1 MEHCN
6 VSDQQ
11 PCDASRPSPL
21 EGIRVLD
28 LTRILAGPWCT
39 QRLADLGAK
48 EYKIERPETGDDTR
62 AWGPPFLQTP
72 DREDTAEA
80 AYYLSANRNKQSI
93 SLDIS
98 SQEGADVVR
107 AMARECDI
115 LVQNFKVGGI
125 AKYGLDYASLKAINP
140 RLIYCSITGFG
151 QTGPYA

>member
-6 VSDQQ
+6 VSDQH
-11 PCDASRPSPL
+11 ASQATRPAPL
-21 EGIRVLD
+21 DGIRVLD

-39 QRLADLGAK
+39 QNLADLGANV
-48 EYKIERPETGDDTR
+48 YKIERPETGDDTR

-72 DREDTAEA
+72 EKEDTAEA

-93 SLDIS
+93 SLDIA

-115 LVQNFKVGGI
+115 LVENFKVGGL
-125 AKYGLDYASLKAINP
+125 AKYRSVEHTSELQSRENLV
-140 RLIYCSITGFG
+140 
-151 QTGPYA
+151 